1 MKTTT
6 TTTRT
11 RTAGMT
17 RKGESR
23 ALCYAGV
30 AEWLKRRPCNADFV
44 GSIPIAGSK
53 KNMNTLN
60 TIQSITTARA
70 VRVGNE
76 MVLPADSSVGP
87 EHTLDKR
94 EAASSILA
102 PQTTEPLRERW
113 RAPTHA
119 YAARTGCSGNS
130 KFLREEFESLAL
142 RCCNNGGSTDLFIT
156 GA

>member
-1 MKTTT
+1 MKTT

-23 ALCYAGV
+23 ASLCYRGRV
-30 AEWLKRRPCNADFV
+30 VRHLPCNQEYV
-44 GSIPIAGSK
+44 GSTPTGSSK

-70 VRVGNE
+70 VRVGIDV
-76 MVLPADSSVGP
+76 VLPTGSSARL
-87 EHTLDKR
+87 ERATDNR
-94 EAASSILA
+94 EATSSNLV
-102 PQTTEPLRERW
+102 PSTTGPLRERW

-119 YAARTGCSGNS
+119 YAVRTGCSGNS
-130 KFLREEFESLAL
+130 KFLREEFESLAP
-142 RCCNNGGSTDLFIT
+142 RCCNGGSTDLFT
-156 GA
+156 ADA